1 MRMHARSTAGS
12 RSGNSTVARREALDA
27 YLFLL
32 PNLLWLLAFTTF
44 PIVASFLLSFTSW
57 DLIGKRQWVG
67 LANYGKLLFQDD
79 EFRTVLGNTV
89 YYTVV
94 SVPLGMVVSLVLALL
109 LNRGLRGLWFYRAAF
124 FAPVVTSAVA
134 VALAFRLLYQPDFG
148 LVNVTLRALSILTPL
163 NAVFAS
169 LHKDPLVWLGSK
181 DWAMLAVILMSVWKG
196 MGYTMVI
203 FLAGLQGIPQHL
215 YEAAAIDGANAWQQ
229 FRRVT
234 FPLLSPTTFFVL
246 IISVIGSFQVFDQA
260 FIMTQGGPGDA
271 TTTLVYYIYNNAFQF
286 FKMGYAAAVAWVL
299 FAIIFVFTL
308 LQAKLQG
315 RWVHY

>member
-1 MRMHARSTAGS
+1 MAAHSQVVATRPIRRSPAR
-12 RSGNSTVARREALDA
+12 RREALDA
-27 YLFLL
+27 YAFLL
-32 PNLLWLLAFTTF
+32 PNLLWLVAFTAF

-57 DLIGKRQWVG
+57 DLIGKREWVG
-67 LANYGKLLFQDD
+67 LANYGKLLFDDD

-94 SVPLGMVVSLVLALL
+94 SVPLGMVISLLLALL
-109 LNRGLRGLWFYRAAF
+109 LNQKLRGMVFYRTAF

-148 LVNVTLRALSILTPL
+148 LVNVALRTLGILGPL
-163 NAVFAS
+163 NAFLTSA
-169 LHKDPLVWLGSK
+169 HKDPLIWLGSK

-215 YEAAAIDGANAWQQ
+215 YEAAAIDGANRWQRFWSITLPQ
-229 FRRVT
+229 
-234 FPLLSPTTFFVL
+234 LSPTTFFVL

-286 FKMGYAAAVAWVL
+286 FKMGYAAAVAWAL
-299 FAIIFVFTL
+299 FAIVFVFTL
-308 LQAKLQG
+308 LQARLQD